1 MRSGSVSGAG
11 GRPRPGGVRHDRLR
25 DFLAAARSARIRG
38 RGVPLVMLLG
48 LWASACGGPS
58 TIRPLS
64 QDDVPALQAAT
75 SSAHRLYRIEPG
87 DLLEIDYPYHP
98 EMKQQEPVR
107 PDGRIT
113 TKLVGELLVAGMT
126 PAELSDTLVQRT
138 SDRLRN
144 PEVTVRVQKVNSKEV
159 YVGGEVGK
167 QGPVPYRKGLSPIQ
181 AIIAAGGFRDT
192 ARTDSV
198 VLIRANPTEQ
208 TITSRKLNLQEILAT
223 GTEEPL
229 ELGPNDV
236 LFVPRSGIAEVDL
249 WVRQHIVE
257 VIPFFRMSMPLPVF
271 P

>member
-1 MRSGSVSGAG
+1 
-11 GRPRPGGVRHDRLR
+11 
-25 DFLAAARSARIRG
+25 
-38 RGVPLVMLLG
+38 MLLG
-48 LWASACGGPS
+48 LWASACGGPTARS
-58 TIRPLS
+58 LS
-64 QDDVPALQAAT
+64 PDDVPRLEATT
-75 SSAHRLYRIEPG
+75 SSMYRVYRIEPG
-87 DLLEIDYPYHP
+87 DMLEIDYPYHP

-107 PDGRIT
+107 PDGKIT
-113 TKLVGELLVAGMT
+113 AKLVGELLVAGMT
-126 PAELSDTLVQRT
+126 PAELSDALVQRT

-144 PEVTVRVQKVNSKEV
+144 PEVTVRVQKVNSKDV
-159 YVGGEVGK
+159 YVGGEVGR

-181 AIIAAGGFRDT
+181 AIIAAGGFKDT

-208 TITSRKLNLQEILAT
+208 TITSRKLNLREMLAA
-223 GTEEPL
+223 GEEPL

-257 VIPFFRMSMPLPVF
+257 VIPFFRMSMPLPV